1 MVFIPERRK
10 KSRRQS
16 DEALRKSEEKYR
28 TILENIN
35 EGYYEIDLA
44 GNFTFFNES
53 LCRILG
59 YTRKEMSGI
68 NYRNYT
74 DRETAER
81 LFQGFNEIYRTGMPA
96 KIVDYEITRK
106 DKTKAFMETS
116 VSLLKDSSGRA
127 VGFRG
132 LVRDVTEY
140 KKSREEL
147 RKSEQRYKGI
157 LESIREGYF
166 ELDLEGNYIFANEAN
181 CRYLGY
187 TKEELIG
194 KSYKIHTTKESAEK
208 FIKPYR
214 GLYKTGKPIEA
225 VELESI
231 TKDGRKLIHETY
243 ASLIRDDA
251 GRPIGFR
258 GVSRDITA
266 RKNMEEDLRRSEE
279 KYRTILESIDDG
291 YYEIDLEGNYTFFN
305 DAETRNLGY
314 SKEEMTGMDSRKYQ
328 DEETYKRTRK
338 AFIDLYRTGIPIKS
352 LEMEAIRKDGTRVF
366 NEISASLITDKE
378 GKPIGFRGITRNISE
393 RRKAEEALR
402 ESERKYRFLME
413 AMTDIVW
420 TLDMDFKPLYVS
432 SSIEKVL
439 GFSMEE
445 RLRQDLKDIV
455 TPDSYANMTNKF
467 AWELEIEKKQQA
479 DSERTFTLEV
489 EYYHKDGGTR
499 WFENIMHWFR
509 DREGKIAG
517 IHGVSRDITERKR
530 VEEDLR
536 RSEERYR
543 TILDEME
550 EGYFELDLAGNAVFF
565 NDSVCRILGY
575 PPEELLGINY
585 KEYTDGENA
594 RKCLRIYNE
603 IYRTGNPGKVQGY
616 EIIRRDGTKRYL
628 ETSASLQKDSSG
640 KIIGFRGISR
650 DVTERKHA
658 EEALKRNHDEL
669 IRKNIEIEESRKNVQ
684 IALERLGAAYEE
696 LKVSQAKILQ
706 QEKMASIGQ
715 LAAGVAHEINNPVSF
730 IASNLNTLDKYLYR
744 LVKFSQVQTEI
755 IKKLQASDAIR
766 KMEKKRKEL
775 KIDYIVEDIRK
786 MVQELLDGT
795 NRVQK
800 IVQSL
805 KRFSRVD
812 DVDYKNSDIN
822 ECLEQSINIVWNE
835 IKHKAALVKEY
846 GEIPFTKCFPQQLS
860 QVFIN
865 LLLNAAQAITEKGE
879 IKIKTWERDKE
890 IWISV
895 SDTGVGISPD
905 NMVKIFEPFFTTKE
919 VGKGTGLGLSISYE
933 IVQRHG
939 GDISFESEEGKG
951 TTFIVRIPIVS

>member
-1 MVFIPERRK
+1 
-10 KSRRQS
+10 
-16 DEALRKSEEKYR
+16 
-28 TILENIN
+28 
-35 EGYYEIDLA
+35 
-44 GNFTFFNES
+44 
-53 LCRILG
+53 
-59 YTRKEMSGI
+59 
-68 NYRNYT
+68 
-74 DRETAER
+74 
-81 LFQGFNEIYRTGMPA
+81 
-96 KIVDYEITRK
+96 
-106 DKTKAFMETS
+106 
-116 VSLLKDSSGRA
+116 
-127 VGFRG
+127 
-132 LVRDVTEY
+132 
-140 KKSREEL
+140 
-147 RKSEQRYKGI
+147 
-157 LESIREGYF
+157 
-166 ELDLEGNYIFANEAN
+166 
-181 CRYLGY
+181 
-187 TKEELIG
+187 
-194 KSYKIHTTKESAEK
+194 
-208 FIKPYR
+208 
-214 GLYKTGKPIEA
+214 
-225 VELESI
+225 
-231 TKDGRKLIHETY
+231 
-243 ASLIRDDA
+243 
-251 GRPIGFR
+251 
-258 GVSRDITA
+258 
-266 RKNMEEDLRRSEE
+266 
-279 KYRTILESIDDG
+279 
-291 YYEIDLEGNYTFFN
+291 
-305 DAETRNLGY
+305 
-314 SKEEMTGMDSRKYQ
+314 MD
-328 DEETYKRTRK
+328 
-338 AFIDLYRTGIPIKS
+338 
-352 LEMEAIRKDGTRVF
+352 
-366 NEISASLITDKE
+366 
-378 GKPIGFRGITRNISE
+378 
-393 RRKAEEALR
+393 
-402 ESERKYRFLME
+402 
-413 AMTDIVW
+413 
-420 TLDMDFKPLYVS
+420 
-432 SSIEKVL
+432 
-439 GFSMEE
+439 E
-445 RLRQDLKDIV
+445 RLRQDLKNMV

-479 DSERTFTLEV
+479 DFDRTFTLEV

-550 EGYFELDLAGNAVFF
+550 EGYFELDLAGNTVFF

-585 KEYTDGENA
+585 KEYTDRENA

-616 EIIRRDGTKRYL
+616 KIIRRDGTKGYL

-658 EEALKRNHDEL
+658 EEDLKRNHDEL
-669 IRKNIEIEESRKNVQ
+669 IRKNIEIKESRKNVQ

-775 KIDYIVEDIRK
+775 KIDYVVEDIRK

-865 LLLNAAQAITEKGE
+865 LLLNAAQAIAEKGE

-939 GDISFESEEGKG
+939 GDISFESEEGRG
-951 TTFIVRIPIVS
+951 TTFIIRIPIVS

>member
-116 VSLLKDSSGRA
+116 VSLPKDSSGRA

-157 LESIREGYF
+157 LENISEGYF
-166 ELDLEGNYIFANEAN
+166 EL
-181 CRYLGY
+181 
-187 TKEELIG
+187 
-194 KSYKIHTTKESAEK
+194 
-208 FIKPYR
+208 
-214 GLYKTGKPIEA
+214 
-225 VELESI
+225 
-231 TKDGRKLIHETY
+231 
-243 ASLIRDDA
+243 
-251 GRPIGFR
+251 
-258 GVSRDITA
+258 
-266 RKNMEEDLRRSEE
+266 
-279 KYRTILESIDDG
+279 
-291 YYEIDLEGNYTFFN
+291 DLEGNYTFFN

-314 SKEEMTGMDSRKYQ
+314 SKEEMTGMNSHKYQ

-338 AFIDLYRTGIPIKS
+338 TFIDLYRTGIPIKS

-366 NEISASLITDKE
+366 NEISASLITDKK

-445 RLRQDLKDIV
+445 RLRQDLKDMV

-479 DSERTFTLEV
+479 DFDRTFTLEV

-565 NDSVCRILGY
+565 NDSVCRIFGY

-755 IKKLQASDAIR
+755 IKLQASDAIR

-939 GDISFESEEGKG
+939 GDISFESEEGRG
-951 TTFIVRIPIVS
+951 TTFIIRIPIVS

>member
-157 LESIREGYF
+157 LESISEGYF
-166 ELDLEGNYIFANEAN
+166 EL
-181 CRYLGY
+181 
-187 TKEELIG
+187 
-194 KSYKIHTTKESAEK
+194 
-208 FIKPYR
+208 
-214 GLYKTGKPIEA
+214 
-225 VELESI
+225 
-231 TKDGRKLIHETY
+231 
-243 ASLIRDDA
+243 
-251 GRPIGFR
+251 
-258 GVSRDITA
+258 
-266 RKNMEEDLRRSEE
+266 
-279 KYRTILESIDDG
+279 
-291 YYEIDLEGNYTFFN
+291 DLEGNYTFFN

-314 SKEEMTGMDSRKYQ
+314 SKEEMTGMNSHKYQ

-338 AFIDLYRTGIPIKS
+338 TFIDLYRTGIPIKS

-366 NEISASLITDKE
+366 NEISASLITDKK

-445 RLRQDLKDIV
+445 RLRQDLKDMV

-479 DSERTFTLEV
+479 DFDRTFTLEV

-565 NDSVCRILGY
+565 NDSVCRIFGY

-696 LKVSQAKILQ
+696 LKISQAKILQ

-755 IKKLQASDAIR
+755 IKLQASDAIR

-865 LLLNAAQAITEKGE
+865 LLLNAAQAIAEKGE

-939 GDISFESEEGKG
+939 GDISFESEEGRG
-951 TTFIVRIPIVS
+951 TTFIIRIPIVS